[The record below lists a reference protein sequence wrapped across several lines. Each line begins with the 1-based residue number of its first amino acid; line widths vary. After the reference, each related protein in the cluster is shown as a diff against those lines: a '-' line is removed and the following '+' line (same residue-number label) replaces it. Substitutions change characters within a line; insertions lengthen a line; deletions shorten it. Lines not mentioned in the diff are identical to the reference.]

1 MHFKTLQ
8 EIKKY
13 SLHEKSGSLS
23 PPPQSKKTWTFF
35 IFFSDP
41 HSSQRNNSHTVL
53 NNFPSILQF
62 KVKLKGV
69 IVIAAAAVHFKVDLS
84 WCLKLE
90 ATFTPLANVV
100 STKSVETC
108 SFLSFFTANGNA
120 PFPQNLET
128 NQIKTNLNSKDLK
141 LECAFVQIYTC
152 ISLIHKLTELSRKV
166 LLETQRDT
174 TRIAFRFSTLPSC
187 NQKTKMSGKQKCKKR
202 KTVNKAKVS
211 TKQCKFQNKSVTF
224 LPCSTLLLK
233 SKLVWLVSPLLGT
246 SSWFC
251 KSSKPINVMLH
262 MKKFY
267 KLWSVHRI
275 TPNSV
280 W

>member
-41 HSSQRNNSHTVL
+41 HSTQRNNSHTVL

-108 SFLSFFTANGNA
+108 SFLSFCYSQWQRAFPSKLGNQ
-120 PFPQNLET
+120 PNKNKFELKRLET
-128 NQIKTNLNSKDLK
+128 RMCVCPNIHMYKS
-141 LECAFVQIYTC
+141 YT
-152 ISLIHKLTELSRKV
+152 
-166 LLETQRDT
+166 
-174 TRIAFRFSTLPSC
+174 
-187 NQKTKMSGKQKCKKR
+187 
-202 KTVNKAKVS
+202 
-211 TKQCKFQNKSVTF
+211 
-224 LPCSTLLLK
+224 
-233 SKLVWLVSPLLGT
+233 
-246 SSWFC
+246 
-251 KSSKPINVMLH
+251 
-262 MKKFY
+262 
-267 KLWSVHRI
+267 
-275 TPNSV
+275 
-280 W
+280 